1 MMSEQEKPDVPQEF
15 CPKPGDYAFDLEER
29 LTAILSV
36 RSQMGAD
43 AVTVS
48 HLGTER
54 EGHGVLINDNGL
66 VLTIGYLITEAETI
80 WLVDANG
87 GATPAHTVGYDQE
100 TGFGLVQAL
109 GRLNV
114 PHLELGD
121 SSALMVGDP
130 IVIGG
135 HGGARNSVAA
145 KVVSKRE
152 FAGYW
157 EYVLDEGIFTA
168 PAHPFWG
175 GSGAIDRNGEL
186 VGITS
191 LFVQQALPEDT
202 PFHGNLIVPID
213 LFKPIID
220 DLQQFGHVQKPPRPW
235 LGIIMSEIQNALV
248 VANINERGPAQ
259 KAGLQ
264 IGDIILG
271 VNGDQVDSLPSLFRG
286 IWRVGAAG
294 VEVPLI
300 IVRDGEVMDIGI
312 PSVDRRL
319 ILKSPQLH

>member
-1 MMSEQEKPDVPQEF
+1 MNEQVKPEVPIEY
-15 CPKPGDYAFDLEER
+15 CPKPGDYGFDLEEK
-29 LTAILSV
+29 LSAVLGV
-36 RSQMGAD
+36 RSRMPSD
-43 AVTVS
+43 AVTAS

-54 EGHGVLINDNGL
+54 EGHGVVISENGL

-80 WLVDANG
+80 WLVDSTGN
-87 GATPAHTVGYDQE
+87 ATPAHVMGYDQE
-100 TGFGLVQAL
+100 TGFGLLQAL
-109 GRLNV
+109 GRLSV

-121 SSALMVGDP
+121 SRSAAVGDP
-130 IVIGG
+130 IVIAA

-175 GSGAIDRNGEL
+175 GSGAIDRDGRL
-186 VGITS
+186 IGITS

-202 PFHGNLIVPID
+202 PFHGNLVVPID
-213 LFKPIID
+213 LFKPIKD
-220 DLQQFGHVQKPPRPW
+220 DLMTYGMVQKPPRPW

-248 VANINERGPAQ
+248 VANINERGPARR
-259 KAGLQ
+259 AGLQ
-264 IGDIILG
+264 VGDIILG
-271 VNGDQVDSLPSLFRG
+271 VNGEQVDDLPSLFRS
-286 IWRVGAAG
+286 IWRVGEAG
-294 VEVPLI
+294 VEVPMV
-300 IVRDGEVMDIGI
+300 IVRDGEVMEIGI
-312 PSVDRRL
+312 PSVDRRS